1 VIEKYDRAAGQHR
14 TPASWADE
22 VLRTLPRQA
31 PAGPLP
37 AWLAGQPVGEPAA
50 RGKILAVVA
59 ASAGVGKTLI
69 AVHLASRLVAAGGRR
84 VALVDLDL
92 ALGTIAAA
100 VGVGSQQNVL
110 TALDAL
116 DLEDAGRLL
125 THLSWARGGFEVL
138 ASPGH
143 QPTAPVDPERVGRLL
158 RALAPHYDFVVADT
172 APTLDGTTLAALDA
186 ATMALLVA
194 TPEPR
199 GLRSASALVAHL
211 RERRYE
217 PARVKVVLNRAR
229 PGVELPP
236 DLPVAWRIPEDQ
248 VGAEST
254 IEAAREAPLGR
265 AIAVIVDAL
274 GPTAVPPVTSAPV
287 PATGHAEAEPMT
299 GHDAPHYEPPAPA
312 VGPGGGMAA
321 SDPAV
326 GRPAAPRVSRR
337 YVVGGA
343 AAFAVLVV
351 GGVGFALASANGAR
365 PSPQPT
371 VTPVPASTPPPEP
384 TLPAAPAATAPPA
397 PGEARAPSPAVPT
410 VQPTQPPAPTAPP
423 PAQPTTAPPP
433 TATGV
438 PARQPTAAPR
448 LILDES
454 FGAGARGWPN
464 NPRSTAWAAGG
475 AYHLAARRP
484 GQFVAITAAAG
495 DNLGD
500 VAVTATYRK
509 TGGPDGGGYGI
520 VLRAQQPLDGLA
532 QGGRYYVLE
541 VGDRGEIGAW
551 RRENDRWV
559 DLLTWTHS
567 DVVRPGDGTNKL
579 TALALGSRLTLMVN
593 DQVVANLEDTE
604 LKEGRVGI
612 FVGGDG
618 NEVTLE
624 RFQVQAAS

>member
-1 VIEKYDRAAGQHR
+1 MIEKYDRAADQHR

-37 AWLAGQPVGEPAA
+37 AWLAGHPAGEAAA
-50 RGKILAVVA
+50 RGKIVVVAA
-59 ASAGVGKTLI
+59 ASAGVGKTLLS
-69 AVHLASRLVAAGGRR
+69 VHLASRLVAAGGRR

-92 ALGTIAAA
+92 ALGTIAAT
-100 VGVGSQQNVL
+100 VGVRSQQNVL
-110 TALDAL
+110 TALEAL
-116 DLEDAGRLL
+116 DLDDAGRLL
-125 THLSWARGGFEVL
+125 THLAWARAGFEVL

-143 QPTAPVDPERVGRLL
+143 QPAVPVDPERVGRLL

-186 ATMALLVA
+186 ASTVLLVA

-199 GLRSASALVAHL
+199 GLRSASALVAQL

-217 PARVKVVLNRAR
+217 PARVKIVLNRAR

-236 DLPVAWRIPEDQ
+236 DLPVAWRIPEDRI
-248 VGAEST
+248 GAEAT

-265 AIAVIVDAL
+265 AIATIVDAL
-274 GPTAVPPVTSAPV
+274 GPTAVPPTASASV
-287 PATGHAEAEPMT
+287 PAAGHAEPEPMPEN
-299 GHDAPHYEPPAPA
+299 DAPRHEPPPAA
-312 VGPGGGMAA
+312 VGPGRGLAA

-326 GRPAAPRVSRR
+326 GRPATPRVSRR
-337 YVVGGA
+337 RVVGGVA
-343 AAFAVLVV
+343 ALGVLVV
-351 GGVGFALASANGAR
+351 GGVGLALANASGAR
-365 PSPQPT
+365 PSPAPT
-371 VTPVPASTPPPEP
+371 ITPVPASTPPPQP
-384 TLPAAPAATAPPA
+384 TVGAASAATAPPT

-410 VQPTQPPAPTAPP
+410 AQPTQPPVPIAPP

-433 TATGV
+433 TQTAA

-475 AYHLAARRP
+475 AYHLAARQP

-495 DNLGD
+495 DSLGD

-520 VLRAQQPLDGLA
+520 VLRAQQPLDGVA

-551 RRENDRWV
+551 RRENDRWI

-567 DVVRPGDGTNKL
+567 DVVKPGDGTNKL

-593 DQVVANLEDTE
+593 DQVVANLEDAE